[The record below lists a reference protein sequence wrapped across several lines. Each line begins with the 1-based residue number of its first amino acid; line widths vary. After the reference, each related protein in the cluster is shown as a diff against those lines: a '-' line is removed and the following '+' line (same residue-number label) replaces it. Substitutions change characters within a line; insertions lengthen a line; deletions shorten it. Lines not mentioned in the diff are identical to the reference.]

1 MNKTFKVIGCILVI
15 ASLIMAA
22 YLMMTPTIISSNAQ
36 YSLQNAIFKNNLKQV
51 KKILEESEIDLNNAT
66 FYPEPPV
73 AIAVG
78 IGSEEIL
85 ALLIEHGADIKGIKS
100 PYTLLEIA
108 ALKGN
113 EQMIDKLIALGIDLN
128 EESEFGQTALEV
140 VISDNPD
147 PNIVKKLIS
156 QGAAVSET
164 ILRKAAETGSL
175 ELYAYILSN
184 LDCKLESAVD
194 EYGQTILHHAAIS
207 GNLEFFK
214 YILGKGQD
222 IYVRTTTGE
231 SVLHL
236 SGSKE
241 LSKFLLENYIF
252 DINELTRIGETP
264 LISQIS
270 QREGALEHCTYLI
283 DKGAMVNIAGSDIIP
298 LFKAVVIERYD
309 LVKLLIDNGADVHSS
324 DLHGD
329 TALHYA
335 ITPVV
340 NDESYRIVQFLL
352 SAGANENKKNRDG
365 FSPVDLAKRFN
376 NSAIIKLLEGN

>member
-1 MNKTFKVIGCILVI
+1 MDKTFKVIGCILVI

-241 LSKFLLENYIF
+241 
-252 DINELTRIGETP
+252 R
-264 LISQIS
+264 
-270 QREGALEHCTYLI
+270 
-283 DKGAMVNIAGSDIIP
+283 
-298 LFKAVVIERYD
+298 
-309 LVKLLIDNGADVHSS
+309 
-324 DLHGD
+324 
-329 TALHYA
+329 
-335 ITPVV
+335 
-340 NDESYRIVQFLL
+340 
-352 SAGANENKKNRDG
+352 
-365 FSPVDLAKRFN
+365 
-376 NSAIIKLLEGN
+376 